1 MMSDNDA
8 TTGDT
13 LLPTFDPFEC
23 CAKAEDLAD
32 DLKRL
37 QDNEPDLVELN
48 WSHRRI
54 CYDGAMAFA
63 EALQSNTSLTEIDLS
78 RNNIGAD
85 GVNALSEVLK
95 SNTSLTGISL
105 SYNDI
110 GADGAKALSE
120 ALKSNTSLTKI
131 HLTNNNIGADGAN
144 ALSEA
149 LKSNASL
156 TDINLA
162 SNNIGTD
169 GAKTLS
175 EVLKSNTSLT
185 KIHLTSNDIGAD
197 GANALSEALKS
208 NTSLTDINLTSNNI
222 GTDGAKALS
231 EVLKSNTSLTKINL
245 AHNDIDADGAKALS
259 EALKSNTSLTEI
271 NLTSNN
277 IGVDGRKALSEA
289 LKSNTSLISVKLNMS
304 RVGDDLK
311 SSIESFTAA
320 NREVKQHQETSCAQL
335 SFYIHGF
342 PTPNTNWRWTTK
354 AWEASSTGD
363 GRVVQVIL
371 ECIRNDCTNAE
382 SLKALKIL
390 FETGINDKEQTM
402 LHIVACKTS
411 FKVLELLQ
419 FCTEKLKVG
428 IDCIV
433 DKEGCNVRK
442 IAIGNTNSDIS
453 GWARNF
459 GGVESGQLGSGLTLD
474 RSTLSRKAEWRSNLS
489 KMACSMGV
497 VMQTN
502 MKGMRKK
509 LKGVL
514 AEGVNV
520 SSQLGSDT
528 VAIFDALDKCE
539 DRKRKLEVEIGTLSD
554 GNTLSR
560 KRSNIKLIDN
570 RIQKLYD
577 SLE

>member
-1 MMSDNDA
+1 LHM
-8 TTGDT
+8 G
-13 LLPTFDPFEC
+13 
-23 CAKAEDLAD
+23 
-32 DLKRL
+32 
-37 QDNEPDLVELN
+37 
-48 WSHRRI
+48 
-54 CYDGAMAFA
+54 
-63 EALQSNTSLTEIDLS
+63 
-78 RNNIGAD
+78 
-85 GVNALSEVLK
+85 
-95 SNTSLTGISL
+95 
-105 SYNDI
+105 
-110 GADGAKALSE
+110 
-120 ALKSNTSLTKI
+120 
-131 HLTNNNIGADGAN
+131 
-144 ALSEA
+144 
-149 LKSNASL
+149 
-156 TDINLA
+156 
-162 SNNIGTD
+162 
-169 GAKTLS
+169 
-175 EVLKSNTSLT
+175 
-185 KIHLTSNDIGAD
+185 
-197 GANALSEALKS
+197 
-208 NTSLTDINLTSNNI
+208 
-222 GTDGAKALS
+222 
-231 EVLKSNTSLTKINL
+231 
-245 AHNDIDADGAKALS
+245 
-259 EALKSNTSLTEI
+259 
-271 NLTSNN
+271 
-277 IGVDGRKALSEA
+277 
-289 LKSNTSLISVKLNMS
+289 

-390 FETGINDKEQTM
+390 FETGVNDKEQTM